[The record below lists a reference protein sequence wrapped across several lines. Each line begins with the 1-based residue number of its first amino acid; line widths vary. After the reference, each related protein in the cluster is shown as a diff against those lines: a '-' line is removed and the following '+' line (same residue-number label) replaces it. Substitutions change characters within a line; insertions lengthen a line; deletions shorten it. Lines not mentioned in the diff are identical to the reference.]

1 MVTRLFTVETLRGR
15 EREGR
20 KKARVGR
27 RERKRVRDCV
37 FIIETER
44 ERESLHCENRDRLF
58 SS

>member
-37 FIIETER
+37 FIMETER
-44 ERESLHCENRDRLF
+44 ERERESSL
-58 SS
+58 